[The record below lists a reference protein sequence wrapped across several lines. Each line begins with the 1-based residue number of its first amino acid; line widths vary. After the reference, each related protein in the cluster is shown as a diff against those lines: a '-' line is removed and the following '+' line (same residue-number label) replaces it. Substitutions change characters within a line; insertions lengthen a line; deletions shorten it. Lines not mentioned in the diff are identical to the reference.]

1 MVDKSILDVTTGT
14 HNPLSLMNELRVRNI
29 KTQDPSDQG
38 TIDGLKEVFTYFIK
52 ELKETDDEG
61 LEKLGRIM
69 ARHFTMKLDE
79 NGHPILPQAKFEQRV
94 NLTKQK
100 KPNTA
105 FDFQLKR
112 ELYIK
117 GQLEYLKS
125 KEEFFNKSQ
134 LDQKISDNSFTDGS
148 QQNLG
153 VELVKKTRQRLEN
166 NSGI

>member
-1 MVDKSILDVTTGT
+1 MVDKSILDVLTGT

-79 NGHPILPQAKFEQRV
+79 NGHPVLPQAKFEQRE

-100 KPNTA
+100 KPNTP

-112 ELYIK
+112 EIYIK
-117 GQLEYLKS
+117 DQLKFLAAKDENLQ
-125 KEEFFNKSQ
+125 KSQ
-134 LDQKISDNSFTDGS
+134 LDQIISDNSYIDGS
-148 QQNLG
+148 KQNLG
-153 VELVKKTRQRLEN
+153 AEIVKKIRQRIEKH
-166 NSGI
+166 SGI